1 MDTMLTG
8 NTSFSIGKH
17 MQTPVGQVVSRNKK
31 EIGSKIPSGWEMD
44 LGFLVTRTIKIFAFF
59 SLKCD

>member
-8 NTSFSIGKH
+8 STSSSTGKH
-17 MQTPVGQVVSRNKK
+17 MQTQVGEVVSRNKK
-31 EIGSKIPSGWEMD
+31 EIGSKMPSGWEMG
-44 LGFLVTRTIKIFAFF
+44 LGFLVTKILAFF